1 MGHLVDHGEDC
12 PRPPASLLSRAV
24 TFQWA
29 ARRAFPQQSR
39 IVGGQMGFGRQQG
52 RRRPN
57 GQAGWSRSEVFDE
70 IWSCHRVREKWTL
83 ALREVLSSTLT
94 LCSGIDR
101 FPSRSVAPPKLYSGK
116 ASRSRCRCLPAQGAR
131 RDIID
136 DSTRLL
142 RRAARFTERAQGPR
156 RLGRRRMCK
165 LVPINRTQPVL
176 CIFSRHMNDV
186 ETRGSLSCW
195 GLFAPVDGEAASRGR
210 GACSSVFPARPEGKS
225 CSF

>member
-1 MGHLVDHGEDC
+1 L
-12 PRPPASLLSRAV
+12 PPPQLAPV
-24 TFQWA
+24 EGCHIQWA

-70 IWSCHRVREKWTL
+70 IWRCHRVREKWTL

-136 DSTRLL
+136 DSTPATGCAVH
-142 RRAARFTERAQGPR
+142 RASSRAR
-156 RLGRRRMCK
+156 RLGRRCMCK
-165 LVPINRTQPVL
+165 LVPINRTQPVF

-210 GACSSVFPARPEGKS
+210 GACSSVFPARPERKS